1 MYNTIYHNQP
11 LSDKTILVVG
21 GAGFIGSHITE
32 YLLKH
37 GAKVVVIDNLSTGFI
52 ENIELFSNNPN
63 YTFIK
68 GDISDFDTCKKACE
82 GIDIICHQAALGAV
96 PRSVAHPELTTLHN
110 VVGFVNMAT
119 AARDAGIKR
128 FVYASSSSVY
138 GDDTTLP
145 KVENRIGKP
154 LSPYAI
160 TKLVNEMYAENFALL
175 YGMEFIGFRY
185 FNVFGPRQSPKGTY
199 AAVIPLFI
207 EACIQNDTCFING
220 DGSQTR
226 DFTFVENVVQ
236 FNVKA
241 MLTDNPAALNQ
252 VYNVGCGENITV
264 NELFEGIKQRC
275 SSSSN
280 VQHREPRKG
289 DVPHSLADISK
300 SQELLGYDPLFKMN
314 EGLDITVKSFL
325 K

>member
-11 LSDKTILVVG
+11 LNDKTILVVG

-37 GAKVVVIDNLSTGFI
+37 GAKVVVLDNLSTGFI

-63 YTFIK
+63 FIFIK
-68 GDISDFDTCKKACE
+68 GDISDFETCKKACE

-110 VVGFVNMAT
+110 VTGFVNMAT

-145 KVENRIGKP
+145 KVEHRIGKP

-160 TKLVNEMYAENFALL
+160 TKLVNEIYAENFAQL
-175 YGMEFIGFRY
+175 YGMTFIGFRY
-185 FNVFGPRQSPKGTY
+185 FNVFGPRQSPRGTY

-207 EACIQNDTCFING
+207 EACMKNEPCFING

-252 VYNVGCGENITV
+252 VYNVGCGENITA
-264 NELFEGIKQRC
+264 Q
-275 SSSSN
+275 S
-280 VQHREPRKG
+280 
-289 DVPHSLADISK
+289 
-300 SQELLGYDPLFKMN
+300 
-314 EGLDITVKSFL
+314 
-325 K
+325 

>member
-11 LSDKTILVVG
+11 LNDKTILVVG

-37 GAKVVVIDNLSTGFI
+37 GAKVVVLDNLSTGFI

-68 GDISDFDTCKKACE
+68 GDISDFETCKKACE

-110 VVGFVNMAT
+110 VTGFVNMAT

-160 TKLVNEMYAENFALL
+160 TKLVNEIYAENFAQL
-175 YGMEFIGFRY
+175 YGMTFIGFRY
-185 FNVFGPRQSPKGTY
+185 FNVFGPRQSPRGTY

-207 EACIQNDTCFING
+207 EACMKNEPCFING

-275 SSSSN
+275 NSSSA

-314 EGLDITVKSFL
+314 QGLDITVKSFL